1 MAQQANPQEMNRFVK
16 SVDEF
21 FANYEKLTTP
31 AMRNQ
36 VSLSGQPELIADY
49 QAAVSRG
56 ATLSQTIQ
64 GTVGAWTVAKSAW
77 ATVTGA
83 TSTMIGDA
91 IDEIRSWFG
100 YEPAGG
106 VGFYDPSPISGGTL
120 GQWRS
125 AISPLGQWR
134 GSGTPNPGTLG
145 TYDPSPISGGRLG
158 ALGAIALPAA
168 AWVATILGA
177 VYLMNQAMGKLF
189 IWVDANSIQKA
200 DPTISREKA
209 LDVAARTAARGGLFG
224 DAGKILPL
232 LAAIALGAYL
242 LLGQKK

>member
-1 MAQQANPQEMNRFVK
+1 MTVVYSNSAANPQEMNRFVK

-31 AMRNQ
+31 AMRAQ
-36 VSLSGQPELIADY
+36 VYASGQPELIADY

-56 ATLSQTIQ
+56 ATLSATIQ
-64 GTVGAWTVAKSAW
+64 GTVGAWTAAKAAW
-77 ATVTGA
+77 GTVTGA
-83 TSTMIGDA
+83 TSTVIGDA

-100 YEPAGG
+100 YEPAPG
-106 VGFYDPSPISGGTL
+106 VSS
-120 GQWRS
+120 
-125 AISPLGQWR
+125 LGQWR
-134 GSGTPNPGTLG
+134 GSGTPDPGTLG
-145 TYDPSPISGGRLG
+145 FYDPSPISGGRLG

-209 LDVAARTAARGGLFG
+209 LDVAARTAARGSLFG
-224 DAGKILPL
+224 EAGKVLPL
-232 LAAIALGAYL
+232 LAAAALGLFL
-242 LLGQKK
+242 LLGQKR

>member
-21 FANYEKLTTP
+21 FANYAKLTTP
-31 AMRNQ
+31 AMRDQ
-36 VSLSGQPELIADY
+36 VYSSGQPQLIADY

-56 ATLSQTIQ
+56 ATLSRTIQ
-64 GTVGAWTVAKSAW
+64 GTVGAWNAAKSAW
-77 ATVTGA
+77 AGVIGA
-83 TSTMIGDA
+83 TSTVIGDA

-100 YEPAGG
+100 YEPAPG

-120 GQWRS
+120 GQWR
-125 AISPLGQWR
+125 

-145 TYDPSPISGGRLG
+145 AYDPSPISGGRLG

-168 AWVATILGA
+168 AWVATILGV
-177 VYLMNQAMGKLF
+177 VYLLNQAMGKIF

-232 LAAIALGAYL
+232 LAAAALGLYL
-242 LLGQKK
+242 LLGQKR